1 MTKAT
6 LQNHRA
12 LKREVRQLNRLLRSQ
27 EAVLASETETGR
39 ELLDYYRE
47 KRDRL
52 IASQK
57 RIEDAIDA
65 LPPIERTILRG
76 RYIEGRSWTAICQE
90 VHYSRTRTFE
100 IHDAAVRKL
109 ARKA

>member
-6 LQNHRA
+6 LQNYRA
-12 LKREVRQLNRLLRSQ
+12 LKREVRQLTRLLRSP
-27 EAVLASETETGR
+27 EATMASETETGR
-39 ELLDYYRE
+39 DLLAYYQE

-52 IASQK
+52 LETLR

-65 LPPIERTILRG
+65 LPPTERIVLRG
-76 RYIEGRSWTAICQE
+76 RYVEGRSWTAICQE
-90 VHYSRTRTFE
+90 VHYSRSRAFE

-109 ARKA
+109 ARKK